1 MKEEQ
6 SDKNLEKLSA
16 LSKEELEKIFSQL
29 SLAEI
34 EKLLK
39 DLEEVDKNE

>member
-1 MKEEQ
+1 MKGEQ
-6 SDKNLEKLSA
+6 SNNNLEKLSA